1 MSAVSNSTASAAT
14 PAADQHLDA
23 RGLNCP
29 LPVLKTKVLLGRMQ
43 PGQVLRV
50 TATDPHA
57 RIDFEAYCAR
67 SGHELL
73 SIRDTDGTMEF
84 LIRRAQ
90 EPKRI

>member
-1 MSAVSNSTASAAT
+1 MNAVLTPSASTNPST
-14 PAADQHLDA
+14 PDQTLDA

-29 LPVLKTKVLLGRMQ
+29 LPVLKTKVLLGRMHA
-43 PGQVLRV
+43 GQILRV
-50 TATDPHA
+50 TATDSHA

-73 SIRDTDGTMEF
+73 DIQESDGVLEF

-90 EPKRI
+90 NPKRT

>member
-1 MSAVSNSTASAAT
+1 MSGVQNPIASDAAAV
-14 PAADQHLDA
+14 PDQELDA

-29 LPVLKTKVLLGRMQ
+29 LPVLKTKVLLGRME

-57 RIDFEAYCAR
+57 TIDFEAYCAR
-67 SGHELL
+67 SGHEL
-73 SIRDTDGTMEF
+73 IQARKAEGVMEF

-90 EPKRI
+90 DPKRV

>member
-1 MSAVSNSTASAAT
+1 MNGVSTSTASSNAIA
-14 PAADQHLDA
+14 PDQDLDA

-29 LPVLKTKVLLGRMQ
+29 LPVLKTKVLLSRMQ
-43 PGQVLRV
+43 AGQVLRV

-73 SIRDTDGTMEF
+73 QIQESNGVMEF
-84 LIRRAQ
+84 LIRRV
-90 EPKRI
+90 ESPKRT

>member
-1 MSAVSNSTASAAT
+1 MRGVSTPTASASI
-14 PAADQHLDA
+14 PDQVLDA

-43 PGQVLRV
+43 AGQVLRV
-50 TATDPHA
+50 TATDTHA

-73 SIRDTDGTMEF
+73 AIREDAGVLEF
-84 LIRRAQ
+84 LIRRAENPQ
-90 EPKRI
+90 RV